1 MILDASASCHTV
13 NFNIGGS
20 TTTSRKWDIRVTQY
34 ACGDYD
40 LAGTYFQYFN
50 APTYTIYSFFCV
62 TKHYKIFEFQV
73 GQVVYNIIQQQR
85 PTFKSI
91 FFCFTILVQINF
103 KYRQTKIS
111 IFAFI
116 SFLVL
121 HGQHPQQQLQPE

>member
-1 MILDASASCHTV
+1 MVEIIEFEELSDGLWQDKNYLYLLTVILDASSSCHTV

-34 ACGDYD
+34 ACGDFD

-50 APTYTIYSFFCV
+50 TPTYTIYSFFCV

-91 FFCFTILVQINF
+91 FFVSQ
-103 KYRQTKIS
+103 S
-111 IFAFI
+111 
-116 SFLVL
+116 
-121 HGQHPQQQLQPE
+121 